1 MLGNEWVLALVCV
14 LTFYGAG
21 AHERRFGGH
30 DHGVLWAALSIAV
43 SAVVVL
49 LFGGTWLY
57 LLLAQVGLFIG
68 IGVVRALRD
77 AD

>member
-21 AHERRFGGH
+21 AHEGRFGGH
-30 DHGVLWAALSIAV
+30 DHGALWAALSIAV

-68 IGVVRALRD
+68 IGVLRALRD